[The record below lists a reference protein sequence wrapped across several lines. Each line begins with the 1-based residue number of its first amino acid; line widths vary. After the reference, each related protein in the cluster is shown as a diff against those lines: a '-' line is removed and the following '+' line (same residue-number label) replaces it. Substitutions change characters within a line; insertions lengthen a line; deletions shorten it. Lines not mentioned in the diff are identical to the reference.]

1 VNDHF
6 YVCSNQLLK
15 SLDDGLDLVYSAAE
29 YILAY
34 EALDTTPSEPLFKSL
49 KATAEMI
56 YKNKEQAEKDAVK
69 VGETDYKYP
78 EGMGYLFALQH
89 SHGEPTNHVWKDGLQ
104 SPVNK
109 KHGHA
114 MWPYYQPKDGTHPYQ
129 RHHFPFH
136 EVNHPLLRT
145 NAVSGMPAYVEMLR
159 SWALGGHGEAEK
171 EMEKEFFDTLGKD
184 HPLVG
189 GFQQKGGKKVNILG
203 DTRPNG
209 TLLHHQHDLYE
220 RDYFR
225 WLKRNKNRQEELL
238 AEGMDNAEMKEQLRK
253 EHFADRAAMWEAD
266 DDSNMMLNDKYE
278 EHPTRLGHLGYML
291 GLEWF
296 DPEERTAI
304 MEHIGEKGLD
314 EHDLI
319 SLPNGQKFPAA
330 RLKYNALMRMTPEM
344 NWAMRPMTHMGRN
357 AHYHQED
364 NENDYIAG
372 ESNMFLQQSM
382 GRFAHEPMDEFDG
395 HSLSEIILERIRDN
409 YGISGHHKFLPRL
422 YVDKNPMKEL
432 DQDEMKDAMASHF
445 KVKGK
450 KRSLDDVR
458 MSKADLLYLAGYDPK
473 TRELMTD
480 HPIHGK
486 LEEPIVNADL
496 IDDIES
502 MAKANSSL
510 HAGIKD
516 VRKHRAFFTSP
527 HGPHPTED
535 KPGFW
540 RTHEDGFTYGPGR
553 FWDSAFAKTG
563 GAGITLSTY
572 HEILH
577 SIHANEDGLSPFT
590 ELSDGGANYINPN
603 PDNTTLAH
611 HFMPLKTKLIGE
623 FGEKMKKVNTSE
635 KQFVSTGKGFSY
647 FNQKELLQNLLS
659 PVGHSKK
666 RAYRDGATGKNNYTE
681 HKTTLNPDYEYT
693 IRHMTN
699 KERKDRF
706 GPHLNPLQF
715 PHTIIPTYHV
725 GGFTSY
731 GASPSD
737 SNMHKNAQLAHFLE
751 TLGGRMNHPNQPA
764 QKSLMKVQDFLR
776 GDEAFSGGESKEHFI
791 DFMRWTGGSGFSFN
805 ALKNQVLTNPD
816 MNHAMTAITQASK
829 ILGTQDPKEI
839 LEYLMHGKNTLP
851 MAPGVAAEKHPELNT
866 ALLGRGLGEFDEK
879 KLLSSLQSM
888 TETMTE
894 EMQAKRKTQK
904 TKTSMAA
911 DEKDAVS
918 RFLQFGGMLPAS
930 QKESEFTTTLEELN
944 QELKFKRAAGAPIEE
959 LQPLMAEINDT
970 TQQLEKVQ
978 QSTQKKSKNT
988 MWKLDATRM
997 EQLFGGHRQTITEVA
1012 RDVLLPKYLEHDPDA
1027 FNPDDPDKFIANTHQ
1042 LMRDA
1047 QRYIVSVPHSV
1058 HGISSINYGLQ
1069 ASIRDT
1075 DPAAQNPFH
1084 ATIANHLSTDGMMV
1098 EADEN
1103 ADKLLDKLG
1112 IQRTPVAKE
1121 KAEELIDM
1129 VKERGAPLQVSTIKN
1144 ILLSGKIPNIDG
1156 LDLNHFTDEEMMNK
1170 PEEELDDHE
1179 SFYRH
1184 ARENGYHQA
1193 MNHFSQQTDK
1203 KAWGGHLSHAIPR
1216 AMGMKLNPQM
1226 FKDSLKAA
1234 GIGTVKGD
1242 IHGAKNFKSK
1252 SKARKTN
1259 DTKNHLD
1266 TIVHFDP
1273 RVLEEEE
1280 GVFTPDLE
1288 IPETA
1293 GMSQYPLG
1301 IPSPAHA
1308 GLTDNFDSGAWH
1320 HGYELTPTLGAEFGD
1335 DGTIHIGSNVGTGLY
1350 QSVPQ
1355 DLTAMIHGNEVAQQV
1370 YANTPPPQYPDNPH
1384 QSMNMETAETASTIP
1399 TTIAASEMTELITS
1413 LLDPDVLLSKSDD
1426 AKWSPAVRPMHRIF
1440 DLADLEHLRGFSG
1453 SWVVSKWYDGKR
1465 IIIVRSDDEITAYDE
1480 NGRKKGLRKAT
1491 KEALEKMNDK
1501 NYTLDAILGEEELNI
1516 IDIINYDDTNVGEM
1530 QLFERL
1536 KILRSQFDSQ
1546 EPVIVPGPHDTRMTD
1561 DEGLADAVKNLKDD
1575 HDNILLRD
1583 NKSTYMR
1590 GERRHPKWIVYRDS
1604 RDFNFIILDRRGN
1617 GPYTYQLGAGPILE
1631 VEGLGNR
1638 AVEHDGEHY
1647 MDVGTA
1653 HNQRM
1658 VFKVGDIVRASVT
1671 GISKKNRKNR
1681 PVYNVQV
1688 KELEGE
1694 GEGEGAA
1701 STESLDLM
1709 TKAFAPILV
1718 PHDIEISDSQIQI
1731 VLKGVDTVVYNME
1744 EVGDVWCVHSPRSTM
1759 GDLTKTDYPVVLAE
1773 SLMPFWSS
1781 VAPLL
1786 VKGLLNKE
1794 IESDVMP
1801 KLPSKERTEDQSAGV
1816 LEEEDENR
1824 LLKPNQTKKAL
1835 EVIVRALDKISKE
1848 KMTFTG
1854 PKGLGI
1860 DVGTPQESPRGPTQL
1875 RHESTLPDFDGE
1887 KKITDEKKEKKT
1899 ERLNHIQVETDE
1911 GERLSID
1918 YDNDQPLVSRT

>member
-1 VNDHF
+1 MNDHF

-34 EALDTTPSEPLFKSL
+34 EALDTPPSEPLFKSL

-56 YKNKEQAEKDAVK
+56 YKQEEEAKTKRYQTAEKP
-69 VGETDYKYP
+69 YHLP
-78 EGMGYLFALQH
+78 EGKGYLFALQH
-89 SHGEPTNHVWKDGLQ
+89 THGEPTNHVWKDGLQ

-109 KHGHA
+109 RNAHA
-114 MWPYYQPKDGTHPYQ
+114 VWPYYQPKDGTHPYQ

-145 NAVSGMPAYVEMLR
+145 NAVTGMPGYVEVLR

-171 EMEKEFFDTLGKD
+171 EMEKDIFDYLGPK
-184 HPLVG
+184 HPMVAG
-189 GFQQKGGKKVNILG
+189 HQPEGGKKVNIIG
-203 DTRPNG
+203 NTRPNG

-225 WLKRNKNRQEELL
+225 WLKQNINRQEELL
-238 AEGMDNAEMKEQLRK
+238 AEGMTNAEMKEQLRK
-253 EHFADRAAMWEAD
+253 EHFDDRAAMWEAD
-266 DDSNMMLNDKYE
+266 DDSNMVLDDKYE

-296 DPEERTAI
+296 SPEERTAVD
-304 MEHIGEKGLD
+304 EHIRKKGLD

-319 SLPNGQKFPAA
+319 PLPNGQKFPAA
-330 RLKYNALMRMTPEM
+330 RLVYNALMRMTPEM
-344 NWAMRPMTHMGRN
+344 NWAIRPTTHMGRN
-357 AHYHQED
+357 AHYHQENND
-364 NENDYIAG
+364 NDYTKG
-372 ESNMFLQQSM
+372 EEGMFLQQALGSL
-382 GRFAHEPMDEFDG
+382 AHEPLDEFDNQ
-395 HSLSEIILERIRDN
+395 SLSSHILERIRDN
-409 YGISGHHKFLPRL
+409 YGLSGHHKVLPRL
-422 YVDKNPMKEL
+422 NIHKEPMKEL
-432 DQDEMKDAMASHF
+432 DKDEMVDAMKSHF
-445 KVKGK
+445 KGK
-450 KRSLDDVR
+450 KQGLEKVR
-458 MSKADLLYLAGYDPK
+458 MTTADLLYLAGYDPK
-473 TRELMTD
+473 TRELLTD

-486 LEEPIVNADL
+486 LDEPIVDAGM
-496 IDDIES
+496 IDYLEAI
-502 MAKANSSL
+502 AKSRSSL

-516 VRKHRAFFTSP
+516 IRNHRAFFTSP
-527 HGPHPTED
+527 HGPHPKED
-535 KPGFW
+535 KPGYW
-540 RTHEDGFTYGPGR
+540 RTHEDGFTYGPAR

-563 GAGITLSTY
+563 GAGMALATY
-572 HEILH
+572 HEALH
-577 SIHANEDGLSPFT
+577 ATHAGEDGSSPLV
-590 ELSDGGANYINPN
+590 EDMDDGGENFFRPN
-603 PDNTTLAH
+603 SINTTLAN
-611 HFMPLKTKLIGE
+611 HFMPLKSRIIGE
-623 FGEKMKKVNTSE
+623 L
-635 KQFVSTGKGFSY
+635 TGNKYGSKFKY
-647 FNQKELLQNLLS
+647 NNDAELLQNLLS
-659 PVGHSKK
+659 PFGTSKK
-666 RAYRDGATGKNNYTE
+666 YPNREGTTNKNNYTE

-693 IRHMTN
+693 IRHMTAQ
-699 KERKDRF
+699 ERKDRF
-706 GPHLNPLQF
+706 GTHLRPLQH
-715 PHTIIPTYHV
+715 PHTVIPTHHV
-725 GGFTSY
+725 GGLTGY
-731 GASPSD
+731 GSSPSD
-737 SNMHKNAQLAHFLE
+737 SNMYKNAQLAHFLG

-764 QKSLMKVQDFLR
+764 EKSLMKVQDFLR
-776 GDEAFSGGESKEHFI
+776 GDEAFSGGESKEHFM
-791 DFMRWTGGSGFSFN
+791 DFMRWGGGGFSFN
-805 ALKNQVLTNPD
+805 SLKNQVLNDPSL
-816 MNHAMTAITQASK
+816 NHGMTAITQASK
-829 ILGTQDPKEI
+829 ILGTQNPQEI
-839 LEYLMHGKNTLP
+839 LDYLIHGEN
-851 MAPGVAAEKHPELNT
+851 HDELNR
-866 ALLGRGLGEFDEK
+866 AMLARGLGELDEAQLK
-879 KLLSSLQSM
+879 AGIDSM
-888 TETMTE
+888 MGVMTE
-894 EMQAKRKTQK
+894 ELQAKKKTQK
-904 TKTSMAA
+904 TKTTLAA

-918 RFLQFGGMLPAS
+918 RLLQFGGMLPAS
-930 QKESEFTTTLEELN
+930 QQESELTTMLEEMN
-944 QELKFKRAAGAPIEE
+944 QELAEKQTTGAPIEE
-959 LQPLMAEINDT
+959 LSSLMNEINDT
-970 TQQLEKVQ
+970 TRQLERAQ
-978 QSTQKKSKNT
+978 QSAQKKSKNT
-988 MWKLDATRM
+988 MWKLDADRTQ
-997 EQLFGGHRQTITEVA
+997 QLFGGHRQTIAEVA
-1012 RDVLLPKYLEHDPDA
+1012 RNVLLPKYLEHDPDA
-1027 FNPDDPDKFIANTHQ
+1027 FNPNNPQKFIDNNAQ
-1042 LMRDA
+1042 LFRDA
-1047 QRYIVSVPHSV
+1047 QRYIVSVPHSA

-1084 ATIANHLSTDGMMV
+1084 TTVANHLSKDGKMV
-1098 EADEN
+1098 DGNMSVNEVLNILNME
-1103 ADKLLDKLG
+1103 G
-1112 IQRTPVAKE
+1112 TPVAKE
-1121 KAEELIDM
+1121 KARELIDLSSEM
-1129 VKERGAPLQVSTIKN
+1129 GTPLFASSIKD

-1156 LDLNHFTDEEMMNK
+1156 LDLKHFTDEEMMNK

-1179 SFYRH
+1179 AFYRH
-1184 ARENGYHQA
+1184 ARENGYHEA
-1193 MNHFSQQTDK
+1193 MNHFSQQADK

-1216 AMGMKLNPQM
+1216 AMAMKLHPQM

-1234 GIGTVKGD
+1234 GIGAIKGD
-1242 IHGAKNFKSK
+1242 IHGAKNFGSQT
-1252 SKARKTN
+1252 KARKTN

-1280 GVFTPDLE
+1280 GVFTPDFE

-1320 HGYELTPTLGAEFGD
+1320 QGYEQTPTLGAEFGD

-1350 QSVPQ
+1350 HSIPLE
-1355 DLTAMIHGNEVAQQV
+1355 LTRLVHGSDAVQQV
-1370 YANTPPPQYPDNPH
+1370 YPNAPPPMYPDNAH
-1384 QSMNMETAETASTIP
+1384 QSMNMETAETASTVP
-1399 TTIAASEMTELITS
+1399 TTISASEMTELITS

-1465 IIIVRSDDEITAYDE
+1465 VIIVRSDDEITAFDE

-1501 NYTLDAILGEEELNI
+1501 NYTLDGILGEEELNI

-1546 EPVIVPGPHDTRMTD
+1546 EHVIVPGPHDTRMTD

-1604 RDFNFIILDRRGN
+1604 RDFNFIILDRRGK

-1631 VEGLGNR
+1631 IEGLGNR

-1658 VFKVGDIVRASVT
+1658 VFKVGDIVRASIT
-1671 GISKKNRKNR
+1671 GISKKNRRSR

-1709 TKAFAPILV
+1709 TKSFAPILV

-1744 EVGDVWCVHSPRSTM
+1744 EVGDVWCVHSPKSTM

-1773 SLMPFWSS
+1773 SLMPFWSA
-1781 VAPLL
+1781 VAPLM
-1786 VKGLLNKE
+1786 VKGFISKQTE
-1794 IESDVMP
+1794 VDMP
-1801 KLPSKERTEDQSAGV
+1801 KKPTEAQMEENSAGIIDDD
-1816 LEEEDENR
+1816 DENR

-1835 EVIVRALDKISKE
+1835 ELITRALDKIAKE
-1848 KMTFTG
+1848 RMTWTG

>member
-1 VNDHF
+1 MNDHF

-34 EALDTTPSEPLFKSL
+34 EALDTPPSEPLFKSL

-56 YKNKEQAEKDAVK
+56 YKQEEEATEIEKP
-69 VGETDYKYP
+69 YHLP
-78 EGMGYLFALQH
+78 EGRGYLFALQH
-89 SHGEPTNHVWKDGLQ
+89 THGEPTNHVWKDGLQ

-109 KHGHA
+109 KHAHA

-145 NAVSGMPAYVEMLR
+145 NAVTGMPGYVEVLR

-171 EMEKEFFDTLGKD
+171 EMEKNFFDTLGKK

-189 GFQQKGGKKVNILG
+189 GYQRDEGKKVNIIG

-225 WLKRNKNRQEELL
+225 WLKQNINRQDELN
-238 AEGMDNAEMKEQLRK
+238 AEGLNNAEVKEQLRK

-266 DDSNMMLNDKYE
+266 DDSNMVLDDKYE

-296 DPEERTAI
+296 SPEERTAI
-304 MEHIGEKGLD
+304 DKHIREKGLD

-319 SLPNGQKFPAA
+319 TLPNGQKFPSA

-344 NWAMRPMTHMGRN
+344 NWAIRPMTHMGRN
-357 AHYHQED
+357 AHYHQESND
-364 NENDYIAG
+364 NDYTKG
-372 ESNMFLQQSM
+372 EEGMFLQQ
-382 GRFAHEPMDEFDG
+382 GLGTLAHEPLDEFDG
-395 HSLSEIILERIRDN
+395 QSVSEMILERIRDN
-409 YGISGHHKFLPRL
+409 YGITGHQKVLPRL
-422 YVDKNPMKEL
+422 NIHKEPMKEL
-432 DQDEMKDAMASHF
+432 DKDEMINAMKSHF
-445 KVKGK
+445 KGK
-450 KRSLDDVR
+450 KQGIEKVR
-458 MSKADLLYLAGYDPK
+458 MTKDDLLYLAGYDPK

-480 HPIHGK
+480 HPIHGGM
-486 LEEPIVNADL
+486 EEPIVDAGM
-496 IDDIES
+496 IDYLEAV
-502 MAKANSSL
+502 AKSRASL

-516 VRKHRAFFTSP
+516 IRNHRAFFTSP
-527 HGPHPTED
+527 HGPHPKEE
-535 KPGFW
+535 KPGYW
-540 RTHEDGFTYGPGR
+540 RTHKDGFTYGPGR

-563 GAGITLSTY
+563 GAGMALATY
-572 HEILH
+572 QEILH
-577 SIHANEDGLSPFT
+577 ATHAGEDGSSPFV
-590 ELSDGGANYINPN
+590 EDMDDGSENFFRPN
-603 PDNTTLAH
+603 SINTTLAN
-611 HFMPLKTKLIGE
+611 HFMPLKSRIIGE
-623 FGEKMKKVNTSE
+623 L
-635 KQFVSTGKGFSY
+635 TGNKYGSKFKY
-647 FNQKELLQNLLS
+647 HNDAELLQNLLS
-659 PVGHSKK
+659 PFGSSKK
-666 RAYRDGATGKNNYTE
+666 HTNREGTTNKNNHTE

-693 IRHMTN
+693 IRHMTA
-699 KERKDRF
+699 KERKDAF
-706 GPHLNPLQF
+706 GAHLKPNSY
-715 PHTIIPTYHV
+715 PHTIMPTAHV
-725 GGFTSY
+725 GGVTAY
-731 GASPSD
+731 GSSPSD
-737 SNMHKNAQLAHFLE
+737 GNMYRNAQLAHFLE
-751 TLGGRMNHPNQPA
+751 TLAGRMNHPNQPA
-764 QKSLMKVQDFLR
+764 EKSLMKVQDFLR
-776 GDEAFSGGESKEHFI
+776 GDEAFSGGESKEHFM
-791 DFMRWTGGSGFSFN
+791 DFMRWGGGGFSFN
-805 ALKNQVLTNPD
+805 ALKNQVLDNPSL
-816 MNHAMTAITQASK
+816 NHGVTAITQASK

-839 LEYLMHGKNTLP
+839 LDYLIHGEN
-851 MAPGVAAEKHPELNT
+851 HDELNR
-866 ALLGRGLGEFDEK
+866 AMLARELGELDEN
-879 KLLSSLQSM
+879 KLKESISSM
-888 TETMTE
+888 TKIMTE
-894 EMQAKRKTQK
+894 ELQAKKKTQK
-904 TKTSMAA
+904 TKTTMVA

-918 RFLQFGGMLPAS
+918 RLLQFGGMLPAS
-930 QKESEFTTTLEELN
+930 QQESELTTMLEELN
-944 QELKFKRAAGAPIEE
+944 QELNLKREAGAPIEE
-959 LQPLMAEINDT
+959 LQPLMTEINDT
-970 TQQLEKVQ
+970 TQQLERAQRIAQK
-978 QSTQKKSKNT
+978 QSKST
-988 MWKLDATRM
+988 MWKLDAARM
-997 EQLFGGHRQTITEVA
+997 EQLFGGHRQTIAEVA

-1027 FNPDDPDKFIANTHQ
+1027 FNPDNPENFIANTSQ

-1047 QRYIVSVPHSV
+1047 QRYLVSVPYSV
-1058 HGISSINYGLQ
+1058 HGKNTVNYGTQ
-1069 ASIRDT
+1069 ASLNIT
-1075 DPAAQNPFH
+1075 DPKSKNPFH
-1084 ATIANHLSTDGMMV
+1084 ATIANHLSTDGKMV
-1098 EADEN
+1098 DGNMSVNEVLN
-1103 ADKLLDKLG
+1103 ILG
-1112 IQRTPVAKE
+1112 VEGTPVAKE
-1121 KAEELIDM
+1121 KARELINM
-1129 VKERGAPLQVSTIKN
+1129 SSEMNTPLFASSIKD

-1170 PEEELDDHE
+1170 PEEELDEHE
-1179 SFYRH
+1179 AFYRH
-1184 ARENGYHQA
+1184 ARENGYHEA
-1193 MNHFSQQTDK
+1193 INHFQQQTDK

-1234 GIGTVKGD
+1234 GIGAITGD
-1242 IHGAKNFKSK
+1242 IHGAKGFGSQT
-1252 SKARKTN
+1252 KARKTN

-1266 TIVHFDP
+1266 TIIHFDP
-1273 RVLEEEE
+1273 RVLEEDE
-1280 GVFTPDLE
+1280 GIFTAPEE

-1350 QSVPQ
+1350 HSIPLE
-1355 DLTAMIHGNEVAQQV
+1355 LTRLVHGNDVVQQV
-1370 YANTPPPQYPDNPH
+1370 YPNAPPPMYPSNPH
-1384 QSMNMETAETASTIP
+1384 QSMNMETAETASEVP
-1399 TTIAASEMTELITS
+1399 TTISASEMTELITS
-1413 LLDPDVLLSKSDD
+1413 LLDPDVLLNKSDD

-1465 IIIVRSDDEITAYDE
+1465 IIIVRNDDEITAYDE

-1501 NYTLDAILGEEELNI
+1501 NYTLDGILGEDELNI

-1546 EPVIVPGPHDTRMTD
+1546 EHVIVPGPHDTRMTD
-1561 DEGLADAVKNLKDD
+1561 DEGMADAVKNLKDE

-1604 RDFNFIILDRRGN
+1604 RDFNFIILDRRGK

-1631 VEGLGNR
+1631 IDGLGNR
-1638 AVEHDGEHY
+1638 AVEHNGEHY

-1653 HNQRM
+1653 HNQSKA
-1658 VFKVGDIVRASVT
+1658 FKVGDIVRASIT

-1718 PHDIEISDSQIQI
+1718 PHDIEVLDSQIQI
-1731 VLKGVDTVVYNME
+1731 LLKDIDTVVYDVE
-1744 EVGDVWCVHSPRSTM
+1744 EIGDVWCVHSPKSTM
-1759 GDLTKTDYPVVLAE
+1759 GDLTKTDYPVILAE

-1781 VAPLL
+1781 VAPLMM
-1786 VKGLLNKE
+1786 KGIISKQT
-1794 IESDVMP
+1794 ESDVMP
-1801 KLPSKERTEDQSAGV
+1801 KLPSKKRTERQSGGV
-1816 LEEEDENR
+1816 LEADDENR

-1835 EVIVRALDKISKE
+1835 ELITRALDKIAKE
-1848 KMTFTG
+1848 RMTWTG

-1875 RHESTLPDFDGE
+1875 RNESTLPDFDGE
-1887 KKITDEKKEKKT
+1887 KKITDEKKEKKS

>member
-1 VNDHF
+1 MNDHF

-34 EALDTTPSEPLFKSL
+34 EELDKPPSEPLFKSL

-56 YKNKEQAEKDAVK
+56 YKQEEEQAQAEKP
-69 VGETDYKYP
+69 YHLP
-78 EGMGYLFALQH
+78 EGKGYLFALQH
-89 SHGEPTNHVWKDGLQ
+89 THGEPTNHVWKDGLQ

-109 KHGHA
+109 RNRHA
-114 MWPYYQPKDGTHPYQ
+114 VWPYYQPKDGTHPYQ

-145 NAVSGMPAYVEMLR
+145 NAVTGRPAYVEMLR
-159 SWALGGHGEAEK
+159 NWSLGGHGKAEK
-171 EMEKEFFDTLGKD
+171 QMEKGFFDKLGKK
-184 HPLVG
+184 HPIVG
-189 GFQQKGGKKVNILG
+189 GYQREGQKRVNIVG

-209 TLLHHQHDLYE
+209 TLLHHQHDLYD

-225 WLKRNKNRQEELL
+225 WLKQNINRQDELL
-238 AEGMDNAEMKEQLRK
+238 AEGMTNAEVKEQLRK
-253 EHFADRAAMWEAD
+253 EHFDDRAAMWEAD
-266 DDSNMMLNDKYE
+266 DDSNMVLSDKYE

-304 MEHIGEKGLD
+304 MEHINEKGLD
-314 EHDLI
+314 DHDLI
-319 SLPNGQKFPAA
+319 TLPNGQKFPSA

-344 NWAMRPMTHMGRN
+344 NWAIRPMTHMGRN
-357 AHYHQED
+357 AHYHQENND
-364 NENDYIAG
+364 NDYMKG
-372 ESNMFLQQSM
+372 EEGMFLQQALGSL
-382 GRFAHEPMDEFDG
+382 AHEPLDEFDNR
-395 HSLSEIILERIRDN
+395 SLSSHILERIRDN
-409 YGISGHHKFLPRL
+409 YGLSGHHKVLPRL
-422 YVDKNPMKEL
+422 NIHKEPMKEL
-432 DQDEMKDAMASHF
+432 DQDEMVNAMKSHF
-445 KVKGK
+445 KGK
-450 KRSLDDVR
+450 KQGLEKVR
-458 MSKADLLYLAGYDPK
+458 MTTADLLYLAGYDPK
-473 TRELMTD
+473 TRELMSN

-486 LEEPIVNADL
+486 MDEPIVDAGM
-496 IDDIES
+496 IDYLEAV
-502 MAKANSSL
+502 AKSRTSL

-516 VRKHRAFFTSP
+516 IRNHRAFFTSP
-527 HGPHPTED
+527 HGPHPNEI
-535 KPGFW
+535 KPDYW
-540 RTHEDGFTYGPGR
+540 QTHKDGFTYGPGR
-553 FWDSAFAKTG
+553 FWDSAFAKVG
-563 GAGITLSTY
+563 GAGMSLATY

-577 SIHANEDGLSPFT
+577 ATHAGENGSSPFI
-590 ELSDGGANYINPN
+590 DGMDEAGENFFQPS
-603 PDNTTLAH
+603 PKNTTLAN
-611 HFMPLKTKLIGE
+611 HFMPLKSRIIG
-623 FGEKMKKVNTSE
+623 
-635 KQFVSTGKGFSY
+635 QLTGNKYGSKFKY
-647 FNQKELLQNLLS
+647 NNDAEVLQNLLS
-659 PVGHSKK
+659 PFGASKK
-666 RAYRDGATGKNNYTE
+666 YPNREGTTNKNNYTE

-693 IRHMTN
+693 IRHMTAQ
-699 KERKDRF
+699 ERKDRF
-706 GPHLNPLQF
+706 GPHLRPLQH
-715 PHTIIPTYHV
+715 PHTVLPTQHV
-725 GGFTSY
+725 GGLTGY
-731 GASPSD
+731 GSSPSD
-737 SNMHKNAQLAHFLE
+737 TNMYRNAQLAHFLE
-751 TLGGRMNHPNQPA
+751 TLGGRMNHPHQPA

-776 GDEAFSGGESKEHFI
+776 GDEAFSGGESKEQFM
-791 DFMRWTGGSGFSFN
+791 DFMRWGGGGFSFN
-805 ALKNQVLTNPD
+805 SLKNQVLND
-816 MNHAMTAITQASK
+816 ASLNHGMTAITQASK
-829 ILGTQDPKEI
+829 ILGTQNPQEI
-839 LEYLMHGKNTLP
+839 LDYLIHGEN
-851 MAPGVAAEKHPELNT
+851 HDELNR
-866 ALLGRGLGEFDEK
+866 AMLARGLGELNEK
-879 KLLSSLQSM
+879 QLKAGIDSM
-888 TETMTE
+888 MGVMTE
-894 EMQAKRKTQK
+894 ELQAKKKTQK
-904 TKTSMAA
+904 TKTTMTA

-918 RFLQFGGMLPAS
+918 RLLQFGGMLPAS
-930 QKESEFTTTLEELN
+930 QQESELTTMLEELN
-944 QELKFKRAAGAPIEE
+944 QELADKREGNAPIDE
-959 LQPLMAEINDT
+959 LQSLTNEIDDT
-970 TQQLEKVQ
+970 TQKLEGLQRQAQRKG
-978 QSTQKKSKNT
+978 ST
-988 MWKLDATRM
+988 MWKLDAARM
-997 EQLFGGHRQTITEVA
+997 EQLFGGHRQTIAEVA
-1012 RDVLLPKYLEHDPDA
+1012 RDVILPKYLEHDPDA
-1027 FNPDDPDKFIANTHQ
+1027 FNPNDPATFIANTHQ

-1047 QRYIVSVPHSV
+1047 QRYLVSVPHEQ
-1058 HGISSINYGLQ
+1058 HGVSSLNYGLQ
-1069 ASIRDT
+1069 ASLSMKDERT
-1075 DPAAQNPFH
+1075 QNPFH
-1084 ATIANHLSTDGMMV
+1084 ATIANHLSTDGKMV
-1098 EADEN
+1098 DGNMSVNEVLN
-1103 ADKLLDKLG
+1103 ILG
-1112 IQRTPVAKE
+1112 IEGTPVAKE
-1121 KAEELIDM
+1121 KARELIDM
-1129 VKERGAPLQVSTIKN
+1129 SSEMNTPLFASSIKDV
-1144 ILLSGKIPNIDG
+1144 LLSGKIPNIDG

-1170 PEEELDDHE
+1170 PEEDLDDHE
-1179 SFYRH
+1179 AFYRH

-1193 MNHFSQQTDK
+1193 MNHFAQRTDI
-1203 KAWGGHLSHAIPR
+1203 KAWSGHLSHAIPR
-1216 AMGMKLNPQM
+1216 AMGMKLNPQQ
-1226 FKDSLKAA
+1226 FKDSMKAA
-1234 GIGTVKGD
+1234 GIGAIRGD
-1242 IHGAKNFKSK
+1242 VHGAKGFGSQT
-1252 SKARKTN
+1252 KARKTN

-1280 GVFTPDLE
+1280 GIFTPDAE

-1293 GMSQYPLG
+1293 GMSQYPIG

-1320 HGYELTPTLGAEFGD
+1320 HGYELTPTLGAEFSD
-1335 DGTIHIGSNVGTGLY
+1335 DGTILVGSNVGTGLY
-1350 QSVPQ
+1350 HSVPQ
-1355 DLTAMIHGNEVAQQV
+1355 DLTAMIHGNEVTQQV
-1370 YANTPPPQYPDNPH
+1370 YANAPPPMYTNNAH
-1384 QSMNMETAETASTIP
+1384 QSMNLETAETTSQVP
-1399 TTIAASEMTELITS
+1399 TTISASEMTELITS
-1413 LLDPDVLLSKSDD
+1413 LLDPDVLLNKEDD

-1465 IIIVRSDDEITAYDE
+1465 VIIVRSGDEITAFDE

-1516 IDIINYDDTNVGEM
+1516 IDIINYDNTNVGEM
-1530 QLFERL
+1530 QLFERM

-1604 RDFNFIILDRRGN
+1604 RDFNFIILDRRGK

-1631 VEGLGNR
+1631 IEGLGNR

-1658 VFKVGDIVRASVT
+1658 VFKVGDIVRASIT

-1731 VLKGVDTVVYNME
+1731 VLKGVDTVVYDME
-1744 EVGDVWCVHSPRSTM
+1744 KIGDVWCVHSPKSTM

-1781 VAPLL
+1781 VAPLM
-1786 VKGLLNKE
+1786 VKGLIKKE

-1801 KLPSKERTEDQSAGV
+1801 KLPSKKRTETQSAGV
-1816 LEEEDENR
+1816 LEENDENR

-1835 EVIVRALDKISKE
+1835 EIISRVLDRIAKE
-1848 KMTFTG
+1848 RMTWTG

-1875 RHESTLPDFDGE
+1875 RNESTLPDFDGE

-1899 ERLNHIQVETDE
+1899 KRLNHIQVETDE
-1911 GERLSID
+1911 GETLSID